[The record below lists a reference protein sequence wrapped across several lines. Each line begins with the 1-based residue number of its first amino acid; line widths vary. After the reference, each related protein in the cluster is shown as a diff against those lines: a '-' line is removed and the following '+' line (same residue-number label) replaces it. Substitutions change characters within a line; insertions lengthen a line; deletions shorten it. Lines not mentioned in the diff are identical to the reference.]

1 MKDVTVGKRPSND
14 LKEAYIAGF
23 LDGDGAVSAIIERH
37 SEKKF
42 RFRVRV
48 CLDFYQHKD
57 NVVVLQYIQ
66 KYFGEGSLGK
76 SIRNTHKLS
85 LRNQENLK
93 TILPLLHKYVVVKKR
108 QIEIA
113 LKILNIKINT
123 KNDLL
128 RVAKLADKL
137 SGFNIRSKSIR
148 KNSSKIISRTSP
160 LTTDSSV

>member
-14 LKEAYIAGF
+14 LREAYIAGF
-23 LDGDGAVSAIIERH
+23 LDGGGAVSAIIERH

-42 RFRVRV
+42 KFRVRV

-57 NVVVLQYIQ
+57 NVFVLQYIR

-85 LRNQENLK
+85 LRNQETLK
-93 TILPLLHKYVVVKKR
+93 AILPSLYTYVMVKKK

-123 KNDLL
+123 KKDLIK
-128 RVAKLADKL
+128 VAKLADQL
-137 SGFNIRSKSIR
+137 SGFNVRSKSIR
-148 KNSSKIISRTSP
+148 KNSSAIIT
-160 LTTDSSV
+160 